1 MEKKVTSESSLVD
14 IAKAVRLDIKE
25 AQGDGCL
32 CHDLKVSV
40 KKSDY
45 AGGCSLSV
53 NVTRCSFQIRDTQ
66 HLLWEEENP
75 HTYLG
80 ECPHSRYTELAKHTL
95 AVLTKIVRAYH
106 RDRSDSMTDYY
117 HVNFSFHGAEFDWE
131 LEDADKR
138 DTLAR
143 LELAKE
149 AAAVAPP
156 ANDDLEDRLELAK
169 EDAVEASP
177 PSDDLDAQLAEAR
190 AELEA
195 ATKVHAEATMRAEI
209 ARLRGEAAVL
219 LVEAADL
226 TANL

>member
-1 MEKKVTSESSLVD
+1 MRVNPNEERMMEKKVTSESSLVD

-106 RDRSDSMTDYY
+106 RDRSNSMTDYY
-117 HVNFSFHGAEFDWE
+117 HVNFSFHGAEFDPD
-131 LEDADKR
+131 LEDAEKR
-138 DTLAR
+138 DTLAL
-143 LELAKE
+143 LE
-149 AAAVAPP
+149 P
-156 ANDDLEDRLELAK
+156 AK

>member
-14 IAKAVRLDIKE
+14 IAKAVRLDIKAAKE
-25 AQGDGCL
+25 AGHL
-32 CHDLKVSV
+32 CSDLKVSV
-40 KKSDY
+40 RKFDY

-53 NVTRCSFQIRDTQ
+53 NVTRCSFQIRSTE

-95 AVLTKIVRAYH
+95 AVLGRIVRAYH
-106 RDRSDSMTDYY
+106 WDRSDSMTDYY

-131 LEDADKR
+131 LRNADER

-143 LELAKE
+143 QELVKE
-149 AAAVAPP
+149 AAAAAPP
-156 ANDDLEDRLELAK
+156 SNDDLEDRPEPAK

-177 PSDDLDAQLAEAR
+177 PSDDLETQLAEAR